1 MFTSYLKTHLLKPLI
16 LALVVGIAGVGINV
30 APLGSGLEENFGL
43 DLLFTLRGIRQAP
56 PDVVV
61 VSIDRESAD
70 ELGLPD
76 DPRKWPRS
84 LHAKLIEDLSLKG
97 ASVIA
102 FDVNFT
108 EKTSAAEDKI
118 FAETMRKYCNTVL
131 CEVMKLDSIPD
142 KHRYRLITGEA
153 NIVKTLPPAPPL
165 LQAAAATAPFP
176 LPRVP
181 NKLSQ
186 YWTFTTVAG
195 DRPTLPVVAFQ
206 IFTMKIYDQF
216 IQLLKIASPEQTSK
230 LPLNKDKIFNTR
242 SVEKLIADVKHIF
255 QSHPSIAE
263 KMIEEL
269 QKLKIRSIDRK
280 KYEMMSSLIEMYR
293 QDANSRYLNFYGPAR
308 TITTIPYYQILKPEE
323 PGGENS
329 IDIRNKAVFIGLSQI
344 SPIDQREG
352 FFTVYSR
359 KDGLNISGVEIAA
372 TAFAN
377 LVENMPVLPVNFRV
391 YLTMI
396 FLWGMAIGFISKR
409 FSMSASFYAMTGM
422 CAAYLVFAVYEF
434 KNSGVWYPVISPL
447 FFQPVLAFS
456 ASVVWNYITVKRER
470 QNIRKA
476 LGFYLPDEIADRLTK
491 NAETIHS
498 SHRIVFGVCLSTD
511 AEHYSSLS
519 EAMGP
524 EELGNFMNKYYETI
538 FEPVKQ
544 HGGTV
549 SDVVGDSML
558 AIWISSDPE
567 TALKHNA
574 CLAALDISKAI
585 QKFNM
590 DSDKL
595 RLPTRIGLHCGY
607 ILVGNIGAIN
617 HYEYRPVGD
626 IVNTATRIEE
636 LNKYLNTR
644 ILATK
649 EVISGLEA
657 FQAREIGEFTLAG
670 KTKPVTIYE
679 LRCILEECDA
689 NQMMAYAIFDWA
701 LNAFRNQ
708 SWDEAIEGFYYAMEI
723 LGDDGPSEF
732 YIKLCKENKS
742 FANGELWDGVVRIG
756 KK

>member
-1 MFTSYLKTHLLKPLI
+1 MFMSYFKTHLLKPLI
-16 LALVVGIAGVGINV
+16 LALVVGMAGVVINL
-30 APLGSGLEENFGL
+30 APLGSELEENLGL
-43 DLLFTLRGIRQAP
+43 DLLFTLRGIRQP
-56 PDVVV
+56 PTDVVV

-84 LHAKLIEDLSLKG
+84 IHARLIENLSLRG

-108 EKTSAAEDKI
+108 EKSSATEDNLL
-118 FAETMRKYCNTVL
+118 AETMRKYCNTVL
-131 CEVMKLDSIPD
+131 CEAMKLDSIPD
-142 KHRYRLITGEA
+142 RYTDSLKPQET
-153 NIVKTLPPAPPL
+153 NILKIMTPAPPL
-165 LQAAAATAPFP
+165 LQAAAAAAPFP

-186 YWTFTTVAG
+186 YWTFTTLAG
-195 DRPTLPVVAFQ
+195 DKPTLPVVAFQ
-206 IFTMKIYDQF
+206 IFTMKIYDEF
-216 IQLLKIASPEQTSK
+216 IHLLKTASPEQASK
-230 LPLNKDKIFNTR
+230 LPLNKDRILNSR
-242 SVEKLIADVKHIF
+242 SIEKRIADIKHIF
-255 QSHPSIAE
+255 QNTPFIAE
-263 KMIEEL
+263 KMLEEL
-269 QKLKIRSIDRK
+269 QKSKMRSVDEK
-280 KYEMMSSLIEMYR
+280 KYQMISSLIDMYR
-293 QDANSRYLNFYGPAR
+293 KDANSRYLNFYGPAR
-308 TITTIPYYQILKPEE
+308 TINTIPYSQILRPADPAVTNKF
-323 PGGENS
+323 
-329 IDIRNKAVFIGLSQI
+329 DMKNKAVFVGLSQL
-344 SPIDQREG
+344 SPIDQKEG

-377 LVENMPVLPVNFRV
+377 LVENMPILPVNFRL
-391 YLTMI
+391 YITII
-396 FLWGMAIGFISKR
+396 FIWGMALGFISKR
-409 FSMSASFYAMTGM
+409 FSIAASFYGMTGM
-422 CAAYLVFAVYEF
+422 CATYLFFAAYQF
-434 KNSGVWYPVISPL
+434 KNSGIWYPIISPL
-447 FFQPVLAFS
+447 FLQPVLAFS
-456 ASVVWNYITVKRER
+456 AGIIWNYITVKQER

-476 LGFYLPDEIADRLTK
+476 LGFYLPDEIADRLAR

-498 SHRIVFGVCLSTD
+498 SHQIVFGVCLSTD

-524 EELGNFMNKYYETI
+524 EELGNFMNRYYEAI
-538 FEPVKQ
+538 FGPVKQ

-558 AIWISSDPE
+558 AVWISPDPE
-567 TALKHNA
+567 AVLKHNA

-585 QKFNM
+585 QKFNVE
-590 DSDKL
+590 SDKL

-636 LNKYLNTR
+636 LNKYLETR

-649 EVISGLEA
+649 EVITGLEA
-657 FQAREIGEFTLAG
+657 FQTREIGEFRLAG
-670 KTKPVTIYE
+670 KTKPVKIYE
-679 LRCILEECDA
+679 LGCRLEECDD

-708 SWDEAIEGFYYAMEI
+708 SWDEAMEGFYYTIEI
-723 LGDDGPSEF
+723 LGADGPSEF
-732 YIKLCKENKS
+732 YIKLCKENK
-742 FANGELWDGVVRIG
+742 AAATDQLWDGVVHMG